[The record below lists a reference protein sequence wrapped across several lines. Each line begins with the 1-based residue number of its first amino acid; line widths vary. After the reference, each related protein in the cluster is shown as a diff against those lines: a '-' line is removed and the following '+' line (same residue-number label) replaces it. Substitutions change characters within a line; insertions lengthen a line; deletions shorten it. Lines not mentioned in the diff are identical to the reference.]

1 MKVGNLVQM
10 KPSLQQLPNE
20 PYIGKLGI
28 VVEQNA
34 PTDEFDPN
42 GVESEAERHAEGT
55 EMWWVQWQ
63 GNCDW
68 DIEWEQNLKVLSE

>member
-1 MKVGNLVQM
+1 MKVGSLVQ
-10 KPSLQQLPNE
+10 KVPSLHQLLNE
-20 PYIGKLGI
+20 PYIGKVGI

-34 PTDEFDPN
+34 PTDEFDPDD
-42 GVESEAERHAEGT
+42 VET
-55 EMWWVQWQ
+55 WWVQWQ